1 MKTFYTAQHSA
12 HTPQQEFEAGRMTPA
27 VEVPARVE
35 AVRGRIVSRGLGP
48 VLAPSDFGAAPALK
62 VHDRAFV
69 AFLQTAYGR
78 WAEVHPD
85 VDAIPSV
92 FSPQILGPRGS
103 GVRLREN
110 VLAHLGHYCFD
121 TGTPITK
128 GTWSAAAAAINIAL
142 SAAQT
147 VGGGE
152 GAAFALTRPPGH
164 HASTTQ
170 FGGYCY
176 LNNVA
181 IAAQF
186 LTDGGARCAILDVD
200 YHHGNGTQ
208 DIFYARND
216 VLFVSLHADPAFAYP
231 VYWGFAEETGQKLG
245 EGFNL
250 NLPLPIA
257 TDWQSYREALGAAI
271 LRIGAFS
278 PDVLLV
284 SLGLDTFVLD
294 PICRFQLRT
303 EDYLRLGEAI
313 AQIRTP
319 TVFVFE
325 GGYDLA
331 HLAENTVN
339 VLEGFLGA

>member
-12 HTPQQEFEAGRMTPA
+12 HAPLQEFEAGRMTPA
-27 VEVPARVE
+27 VEIPERVE
-35 AVRGRIVSRGLGP
+35 AVRSRIVSRGLGP
-48 VLAPSDFGAAPALK
+48 ILAPSEFTSAPALR
-62 VHDRAFV
+62 VHDPAFV
-69 AFLQTAYGR
+69 AFLKSAYAR
-78 WAEVHPD
+78 WADMHPNI
-85 VDAIPSV
+85 DAIPSV
-92 FSPQILGPRGS
+92 FSPQVLGFRHSDGL
-103 GVRLREN
+103 LRED
-110 VLAHLGHYCFD
+110 VLAQLGRYCFD
-121 TGTPITK
+121 TGTPLTK
-128 GTWSAAAAAINIAL
+128 GSWSAALAAVNTAL
-142 SAAQT
+142 SAALA
-147 VGGGE
+147 VGDGE
-152 GAAFALTRPPGH
+152 RAAFALTRPPGH
-164 HASTTQ
+164 HASATL

-186 LTDGGARCAILDVD
+186 LVDHGARCAIIDVD

-231 VYWGFAEETGQKLG
+231 VYWGFAEETGQELG

-250 NLPLPIA
+250 NLPLPVG
-257 TDWQSYREALGAAI
+257 TDWQGYSEALGTAI
-271 LRIGAFS
+271 TRISTFS

-284 SLGLDTFVLD
+284 SLGLDTFALD
-294 PICRFQLRT
+294 PICRFQLQT
-303 EDYLRLGEAI
+303 ADYLRLGEAI
-313 AQIRTP
+313 AQLNTP

-339 VLEGFLGA
+339 VLEGFIGA

>member
-1 MKTFYTAQHSA
+1 MKTFYSEQHSA
-12 HTPQQEFEAGRMTPA
+12 HVPLEEFEAGRMTPA
-27 VEVPARVE
+27 VEVPERVE
-35 AVRGRIVSRGLGP
+35 TVRRRVVSRGLGP
-48 VLAPSDFGAAPALK
+48 ILAPADFGSAPALR

-69 AFLQTAYGR
+69 SFLETAYAR
-78 WAEVHPD
+78 WTEIHPG

-92 FSPQILGPRGS
+92 FSPLISAPGRPDAG
-103 GVRLREN
+103 LREN

-121 TGTPITK
+121 TGTPLTR
-128 GTWSAAAAAINIAL
+128 GSWSAASAAVNTAL
-142 SAAQT
+142 SAAQAIS
-147 VGGGE
+147 GGE
-152 GAAFALTRPPGH
+152 TTAFALTRPPGH
-164 HASTTQ
+164 HASATG

-186 LTDGGARCAILDVD
+186 LVDNGARCAILDVD

-208 DIFYARND
+208 DIFYSRED

-231 VYWGFAEETGQKLG
+231 VYWGSEGETGQGPG

-250 NLPLPIA
+250 NLPLPAATQWQGYRTALDIA
-257 TDWQSYREALGAAI
+257 LA
-271 LRIGAFS
+271 RIHGFF
-278 PDVLLV
+278 PDVVLV

-294 PICRFQLRT
+294 PICRFQLQT
-303 EDYLRLGEAI
+303 QDYLRLGEAI
-313 AQIRTP
+313 AQLRKP
-319 TVFVFE
+319 TAFVFE

-339 VLEGFLGA
+339 VLEGYLGA